1 MIVAASFGAA
11 AQSPSMRSL
20 HSKAHKDQLANV
32 KSRLDMTVISDRLK
46 EDVARREAAVASE
59 GSLSA
64 EGLTLA
70 NDLIKEARTHLGK
83 RYRAGS
89 KGPST
94 FDCSGFSS
102 YVYRQFGYSLSS
114 SSKAQYTQGRPVER
128 KKLQTGDLVF
138 FTSRRSGSSVGH
150 VGIVVSADPQTGD
163 FKFIHAARTGIK
175 VDDCKGYYEGR
186 YLGARRIIE

>member
-46 EDVARREAAVASE
+46 EDVARREAAVAGE

-128 KKLQTGDLVF
+128 KKLQIGDLVF

>member
-46 EDVARREAAVASE
+46 EDVARREAAVAGE

-128 KKLQTGDLVF
+128 KKLQIGDLVF

-150 VGIVVSADPQTGD
+150 VGIVVNADPQTGD

>member
-46 EDVARREAAVASE
+46 EDVARREAAVAGE

-114 SSKAQYTQGRPVER
+114 SSKAQYTQGRSVER